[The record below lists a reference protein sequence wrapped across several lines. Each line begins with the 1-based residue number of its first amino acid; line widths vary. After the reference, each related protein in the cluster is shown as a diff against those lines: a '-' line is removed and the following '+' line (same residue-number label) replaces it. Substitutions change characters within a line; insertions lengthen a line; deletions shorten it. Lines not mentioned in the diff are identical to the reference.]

1 METIEEKQ
9 QLINYRQ
16 ISEEKQRLFQSGA
29 TRSYQFRKMQLKKL
43 KSIVHDNE
51 EAIIKALG
59 QDLHKPVFESFTSE
73 IGLLYAEIDDALK
86 HLKKWMKPKRVST
99 PIIHFPTSS
108 RIYPEPLGVVLIIG
122 PWNYPFQLLMA
133 PLVAAISAGNCAVLK
148 PSEETP
154 ATSALIRKMIEENF
168 DSHFLSVIEG
178 VGAEVVPEAVKAFR
192 FDHIF
197 FTGSVPVGKKIYEM
211 AAQQLIPVTLELGGK
226 SPVIVDSTAD
236 LKVSARRVAWS
247 KFFNAGQT
255 CVSPDYLIV
264 DANVKDQFI
273 ALFKNAVR
281 EFYGDDPQQSPDY
294 ARIINPKRMK
304 VLKQYLDEGE
314 IMMGGKYVDDELYF
328 APTLLH
334 KVSFDHKVMQE
345 EIFGPVLPVLTFENK
360 EEINAIIARNPYP
373 LSLYLYSKDKKM
385 EKKIINEI
393 QFGGGVINNGLIHL
407 SNAELPFG
415 GVGYSGIGSYHGKS
429 GFMAFSHQKSMSKTR
444 FYYDNPVKYP
454 AYKKWKIKIARMFYR
469 ATM

>member
-1 METIEEKQ
+1 M
-9 QLINYRQ
+9 
-16 ISEEKQRLFQSGA
+16 
-29 TRSYQFRKMQLKKL
+29 
-43 KSIVHDNE
+43 
-51 EAIIKALG
+51 
-59 QDLHKPVFESFTSE
+59 HKPEFETFTSE

-86 HLKKWMKPKRVST
+86 HLKKWMKPKRVAT
-99 PIIHFPTSS
+99 PIIHFPISS

-154 ATSALIRKMIEENF
+154 ATSTLIRKMIEENF

-264 DANVKDQFI
+264 DATVKDQFI
-273 ALFKNAVR
+273 ALFKNAVH
-281 EFYGDDPQQSPDY
+281 EFYGDDPRQSQDY

-314 IMMGGKYVDDELYF
+314 IMMGGNYVDDELYF

-334 KVSFDHKVMQE
+334 KVNFDHKVMQE
-345 EIFGPVLPVLTFENK
+345 EIFGPVLPVLTFKNK

-385 EKKIINEI
+385 EQKIINEI
-393 QFGGGVINNGLIHL
+393 QFGGGAINNGMIHL

-444 FYYDNPVKYP
+444 FYFDNPIKYP
-454 AYKKWKIKIARMFYR
+454 AYKTWKMKIARKFFK
-469 ATM
+469 ATP